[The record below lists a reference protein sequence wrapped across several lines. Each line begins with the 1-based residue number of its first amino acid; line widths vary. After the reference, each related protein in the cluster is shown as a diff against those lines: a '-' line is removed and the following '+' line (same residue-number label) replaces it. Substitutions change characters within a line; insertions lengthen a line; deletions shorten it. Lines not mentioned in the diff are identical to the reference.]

1 MKKKMICGSL
11 LSLVLLKFFALYK
24 GLKFDIL
31 PQFDDIYIYVIVW
44 MFAAIAYLFKFKFFN
59 QKTSLYIYFLIGCL
73 YGIINVLKPNSPY
86 GDSPENILHALG
98 VISLLIFIVTL
109 ISLGKKGT
117 KIVEKNI
124 DNINN

>member
-1 MKKKMICGSL
+1 MKKKMTWCSL
-11 LSLVLLKFFALYK
+11 LSLVLLKIFALYK
-24 GLKFDIL
+24 GVKFDIL
-31 PQFDDIYIYVIVW
+31 PQFDDIYIYTIVYV
-44 MFAAIAYLFKFKFFN
+44 FTIIAYLLIFKRK
-59 QKTSLYIYFLIGCL
+59 KSLYISFLTGCL
-73 YGIINVLKPNSPY
+73 FGFINILKPNSPY

-98 VISLLIFIVTL
+98 VISLLVFIVTL